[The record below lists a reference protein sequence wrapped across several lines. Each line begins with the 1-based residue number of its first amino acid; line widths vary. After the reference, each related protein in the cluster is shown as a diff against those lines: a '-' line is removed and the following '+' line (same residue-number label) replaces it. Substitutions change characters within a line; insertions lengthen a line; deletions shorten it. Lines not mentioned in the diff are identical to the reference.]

1 MNKYKLQWNYWEF
14 IQHKL
19 QYSKTRNNTFIM
31 CSQIEDQKLDW
42 CNIFDLGI
50 DLTMLG
56 AQIFGK
62 EASKTQVMYI
72 YATVTYNL

>member
-1 MNKYKLQWNYWEF
+1 
-14 IQHKL
+14 
-19 QYSKTRNNTFIM
+19 M

-62 EASKTQVMYI
+62 EASKTQMEVLSLCCNKLREAQWAFKCSCMSS
-72 YATVTYNL
+72 TLVTK